1 MFRVRRKSHI
11 KKMKEMLS
19 NRRYKKRRKNIPID
33 QQVLSQNKEEMELK
47 REMMKKMKLQNQHFI
62 RSGKHFEKRWLHII
76 SFHSQCKWW
85 LHHLTLAIFGIDRL
99 IIKHYHI
106 PNRQGVTLKVLLMSE
121 KQTITK
127 IHITSPTKVLTQ
139 HQDLE
144 TTVKM

>member
-1 MFRVRRKSHI
+1 
-11 KKMKEMLS
+11 MKEMLS
-19 NRRYKKRRKNIPID
+19 NRRYKKLRKNIPID
-33 QQVLSQNKEEMELK
+33 QQVLSHNKEEMELK
-47 REMMKKMKLQNQHFI
+47 REMIKKMKLQNQHFI
-62 RSGKHFEKRWLHII
+62 RSGKHFEKRCATSRI

-85 LHHLTLAIFGIDRL
+85 LHHLTLTIFGIDRL

-106 PNRQGVTLKVLLMSE
+106 PNRQGVALKVLLMSE